1 MRPSWPGQLRL
12 RDDQD
17 VLLESLDE
25 ESFADL
31 ELGAIAE
38 REVKSGR
45 IGGLAG
51 SASQSA
57 LALLPRARVSYNR
70 PSGSG

>member
-1 MRPSWPGQLRL
+1 LRL

-57 LALLPRARVSYNR
+57 LALLPRARR
-70 PSGSG
+70 PWSRT